1 MRELMQALKIFHN
14 MPDDLLT
21 ACFERYASDYQGSKV
36 PSTALPQ
43 LIAMYLRE
51 PAMKSKER
59 AKAILEAFGI
69 RTLNI
74 NDPDDL
80 KIWKKVSRA
89 REH

>member
-1 MRELMQALKIFHN
+1 
-14 MPDDLLT
+14 
-21 ACFERYASDYQGSKV
+21 
-36 PSTALPQ
+36 
-43 LIAMYLRE
+43 MYLRE
-51 PAMKSKER
+51 PATKSKER